1 MDYREFEQTTKMLTV
16 TNIPQEHIDLFIGH
30 YGFEVTTPEKEFVS
44 SKDYPTF
51 RIHYIVSGKLTLF
64 AEGKKYALHR
74 HQCFMLR
81 PDASIGFQTDAADPA
96 AFYWVSFSGNMS
108 NYYAEQMGFSLASP
122 YLAIP
127 TQLQKQLRV
136 AYYRN
141 FTVDADKAELTD
153 AIFIENFMR
162 ILQLLYRSS
171 SLARQAR
178 KGHARQTKP
187 YIKMALDY
195 INAHYSDSE
204 LTLREIARAL
214 FVHENYLSRLFKSS
228 MNVSFRE
235 YLTQKRIE
243 TSVSLM
249 DQGYR
254 SIRKIAELVGYSD
267 ALYFS
272 KSFKKLN
279 SCSPREHLRKITEKL
294 EKTDPPPQ
302 PLPIRRRLRRQTD
315 GRRDARRHG
324 RETAL
329 TQTVCVG

>member
-1 MDYREFEQTTKMLTV
+1 
-16 TNIPQEHIDLFIGH
+16 
-30 YGFEVTTPEKEFVS
+30 
-44 SKDYPTF
+44 
-51 RIHYIVSGKLTLF
+51 
-64 AEGKKYALHR
+64 
-74 HQCFMLR
+74 
-81 PDASIGFQTDAADPA
+81 
-96 AFYWVSFSGNMS
+96 
-108 NYYAEQMGFSLASP
+108 
-122 YLAIP
+122 
-127 TQLQKQLRV
+127 
-136 AYYRN
+136 
-141 FTVDADKAELTD
+141 
-153 AIFIENFMR
+153 
-162 ILQLLYRSS
+162 
-171 SLARQAR
+171 
-178 KGHARQTKP
+178 
-187 YIKMALDY
+187 MALDY

>member
-1 MDYREFEQTTKMLTV
+1 MWFDESVFYQIYPLGFCGAERENDF
-16 TNIPQEHIDLFIGH
+16 G
-30 YGFEVTTPEKEFVS
+30 EVRHRF
-44 SKDYPTF
+44 
-51 RIHYIVSGKLTLF
+51 GK
-64 AEGKKYALHR
+64 
-74 HQCFMLR
+74 
-81 PDASIGFQTDAADPA
+81 
-96 AFYWVSFSGNMS
+96 
-108 NYYAEQMGFSLASP
+108 
-122 YLAIP
+122 
-127 TQLQKQLRV
+127 
-136 AYYRN
+136 
-141 FTVDADKAELTD
+141 
-153 AIFIENFMR
+153 IEEE
-162 ILQLLYRSS
+162 I
-171 SLARQAR
+171 
-178 KGHARQTKP
+178 
-187 YIKMALDY
+187 DY

-294 EKTDPPPQ
+294 EKTDPPPTSADSAQ
-302 PLPIRRRLRRQTD
+302 IAPTD
-315 GRRDARRHG
+315 
-324 RETAL
+324 
-329 TQTVCVG
+329 